1 MRPQHARE
9 ASQRAQTERE
19 GCRGEGGKHVAT
31 RSVLAGKA
39 RAEWNGTNDRRPS
52 TVDNVIKFSA
62 YLFATNKIKTIVK
75 MREKERKREGEK
87 EGSSMWHSL
96 PETKTG
102 TDRGCWVRA
111 LPTNI

>member
-19 GCRGEGGKHVAT
+19 REREEGWGAGGLRGKHVAT

-52 TVDNVIKFSA
+52 T
-62 YLFATNKIKTIVK
+62 T
-75 MREKERKREGEK
+75 
-87 EGSSMWHSL
+87 SSNFPPICL
-96 PETKTG
+96 QQTK
-102 TDRGCWVRA
+102 
-111 LPTNI
+111 LKQS